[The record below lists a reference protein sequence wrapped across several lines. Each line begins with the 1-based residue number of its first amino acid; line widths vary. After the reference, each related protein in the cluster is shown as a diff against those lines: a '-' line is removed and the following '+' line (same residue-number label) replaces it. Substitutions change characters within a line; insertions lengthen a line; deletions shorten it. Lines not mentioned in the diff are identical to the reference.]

1 MNARTLNFKVVSV
14 ARVHPQKIIYFYY
27 IFWLNEYFM
36 LFVERN
42 GDVDEYI
49 LDIQVSIHLLR
60 GTRPAFNFTSALHPQ
75 LTLDLLLILGS

>member
-42 GDVDEYI
+42 GDVDEYS
-49 LDIQVSIHLLR
+49 LDIQVVQGTFKAFKRFKEGSISIQ
-60 GTRPAFNFTSALHPQ
+60 FFK
-75 LTLDLLLILGS
+75 